1 MESKK
6 VIYYTDQAIA
16 QPYIQTSLAL
26 GYLVL
31 EQGPADPEKN
41 GGNSYQVTYQL
52 DAAHQTVAL
61 LEKIDSKL
69 DFFRLILV
77 IYIILAII
85 AALFLR

>member
-1 MESKK
+1 MDSKK
-6 VIYYTDQAIA
+6 TIYYTDQAIA
-16 QPYIQTSLAL
+16 QPYIQTSLAM

-52 DAAHQTVAL
+52 DAPHQTVAL

-77 IYIILAII
+77 LSIIFSII
-85 AALFLR
+85 GLLFR